1 MINLKKLVSIL
12 LFSHLVSSTVSATAF
27 TEEVFF
33 TASTGQETLVSYK
46 IENGEKSLVIHNK
59 SSLSSEQILQ
69 EFAETALTG
78 GHYNYVLVGP
88 SCPDCA
94 VDRSLTP
101 VLRQELSYKL
111 NDSAKDKGTVKVV
124 SDFFSGVASSVG
136 ANTTNEFFDA
146 LSNPENSSE
155 ISDHGV
161 IVVRE
166 RGGMI
171 TDACMMES
179 GLCRDIPGTEFISLE
194 NGFSIKYPAPDYN
207 DDLALLEERMM
218 IQAALLRA
226 VHELNTPR
234 RYQCQT
240 VYTGPTGDTSAQ
252 LICYSTD

>member
-1 MINLKKLVSIL
+1 MINFKKLVNIL
-12 LFSHLVSSTVSATAF
+12 LFSHLVSSTVSASAF
-27 TEEVFF
+27 TEDVYF
-33 TASTGQETLVSYK
+33 TTSTGQETLVSYK
-46 IENGEKSLVIHNK
+46 IEDGEKALVIHNK
-59 SSLSSEQILQ
+59 SDLSSYQILQ
-69 EFAETALTG
+69 EFAETALNG
-78 GHYNYVLVGP
+78 GHYYYVQVGP

-94 VDRSLTP
+94 VDRSLDSGAG
-101 VLRQELSYKL
+101 QELSSKL
-111 NDSAKDKGTVKVV
+111 SNSAKDNGTLKVV
-124 SDFFSGVASSVG
+124 SDFFSGVANSLGV
-136 ANTTNEFFDA
+136 NTTNGFFDA
-146 LSNPENSSE
+146 LSNPENNSE
-155 ISDHGV
+155 ISDPGV
-161 IVVRE
+161 IIVRE

-207 DDLALLEERMM
+207 DDLALIEEMMM